1 MLRAFARKWGKR
13 GRAVLRFEYRNWT
26 RVLQTNN
33 KHPWRSRRMAVERI
47 YKRLYRE
54 DEKADENWTS
64 IATKMPL
71 ERPVPPMP
79 SDEREGLER
88 EYLQAVLVPLQYYA
102 VDTTRE
108 RMRDDGELERAPER
122 RYFQVLGAQTGKSK
136 ERTMHTVQSADD
148 ICQRSGLILH
158 ILFLDRW
165 RPPDEPADATIRV
178 YTIDDDQWVR
188 PSEVAEFNDMQN
200 HMFHYRDAVADDD
213 HPACT
218 IISRERVAGP
228 RFALTDI
235 RIPTL
240 TLAWHLR
247 NNGWDPVCALMD
259 HKEVPAENRR
269 CNFDQRGGTSSKFYL
284 MVLTKLLECLPFSGG
299 HVPSQQPMAYYKCLM
314 EGIKTEPG
322 LRANQ
327 YVLMWNRSLKGEK
340 RAKQLLPLEDK
351 KPPVRDPDEFFCRA
365 SGCPGSRG
373 APCTSGPRPCAWRRQ
388 RPRGQ
393 RWRGRRP
400 GPLAPHPT

>member
-1 MLRAFARKWGKR
+1 
-13 GRAVLRFEYRNWT
+13 
-26 RVLQTNN
+26 
-33 KHPWRSRRMAVERI
+33 MAVDRI

-165 RPPDEPADATIRV
+165 RPPDEPADDTIRV

-247 NNGWDPVCALMD
+247 NNGWDPVCID
-259 HKEVPAENRR
+259 GP
-269 CNFDQRGGTSSKFYL
+269 QGGASR
-284 MVLTKLLECLPFSGG
+284 E
-299 HVPSQQPMAYYKCLM
+299 PSLQ
-314 EGIKTEPG
+314 
-322 LRANQ
+322 
-327 YVLMWNRSLKGEK
+327 
-340 RAKQLLPLEDK
+340 
-351 KPPVRDPDEFFCRA
+351 F
-365 SGCPGSRG
+365 
-373 APCTSGPRPCAWRRQ
+373 
-388 RPRGQ
+388 
-393 RWRGRRP
+393 
-400 GPLAPHPT
+400 